1 MQMIINL
8 RKRKLNLIILLALM
22 LLLLVSCAV
31 PVAHKV
37 DKQSIPGNP
46 LPLAT
51 TIVFDSHSPDYYGQ
65 FKYSLIGDLRGR
77 DRWNVHS
84 YDHSQHHNVYHDN
97 IKKHIWKNVNSLI
110 KLAFDKKSLDLKSIN
125 NKQKFTLKLFFKVT
139 YQNVDHKL
147 PDPLFGSI
155 NKLFGDKTVSNRKRV
170 PINAY
175 LASVSGNL
183 QYEFSNPEGSTIIS
197 GYTTGNGGKKTR
209 TFNFPDIQ
217 EEYDHY
223 GRKRGREK
231 EESRAFGAHFDALNE
246 AYKSAINDACMK
258 LVNELQTNKKVA
270 LVVQN
275 LKEKRTFPAN
285 IIANI
290 HYSDESSFIP
300 NNVIDAG
307 ENAVIFV
314 NITNKGHGTAFNV
327 VLNIS
332 TENKYIEFPSTIQV
346 GDIQP
351 DSTKDI
357 EVRVSAGLE
366 LTEATIPFI
375 VQARENRGYD
385 SKKYVLNIPA
395 SRLDRPEIVISSYKI
410 NDGDIGL
417 ASGNGN
423 GIPENGETIEL
434 IPFIRNNGTGK
445 AIKVNLSISSI
456 NSGIDIK
463 RNSVLIPQIV
473 PNQTVTEKLSFH
485 IPRTYSGGDIKID
498 LAASD
503 IRGASKASRLLAINT
518 KTNQPILAYSYTV
531 LDRNKNGF
539 LENGEEAEIEIIP
552 SNKGLMDARN
562 INVNIQSEDLLFTQ
576 PNMDID
582 RIPASSRYVPLRFS
596 FKVPRTLQKDN
607 VDIKVQ
613 FSQKDFS
620 GLSDYINLPIKL
632 ALPDFKITY
641 QILDPNNNGI
651 IEQGE
656 SVNLIVRVSNIGNLA
671 AEDVVLK
678 MDINKEGEVFTNN
691 KSVHIGRIS
700 AGNESEP
707 QRFSL
712 TVQRRASAGELPIRF
727 KINQREFPSKD
738 ISLSLNIAE
747 EQAEVITVVGEDV
760 PATKPPIYYP
770 SYNAPPVIA
779 IASPKNNWKT
789 ASKSEK
795 LIGTIV
801 DDKGVA
807 NIEITLNGQR
817 LNANPMRGIEIAN
830 KNKNSKRIPLEIE
843 IPLQKARNQ
852 IVVTAYD
859 IENLSSSE
867 TITIYRETER
877 GEIWGVV
884 IGINRY
890 QNVPNLKYATRD
902 AKEYANYL
910 RHYIGLDSDHLIELY
925 DEQATATE
933 IRTILGDILNKK
945 AYKPKDTVFIFYAG
959 HGAPDEDPRSKDGD
973 GLTKYILPHNAHPER
988 LFGTAIRMDEIAD
1001 IFNRIGAERIV
1012 FFADSCFSGASGGR
1026 TVIAQ
1031 SSRAMLSDAFLDRLA
1046 AGKGRIIL
1054 TSCSANEVSKESE
1067 EFKHGI
1073 FTYYL
1078 LKGLKG
1084 NADYDQDNEIDID
1097 ELSLYIKKQVRKE
1110 TNGAQ
1115 TPVMKGDAEG
1125 QVVVGV
1131 VK

>member
-1 MQMIINL
+1 MTIRHQKII
-8 RKRKLNLIILLALM
+8 LNLIIPLALM
-22 LLLLVSCAV
+22 VLLLSGCTV
-31 PVAHKV
+31 PVTHKV

-51 TIVFDSHSPDYYGQ
+51 TIVFDSYSPDYYGQ
-65 FKYSLIGDLRGR
+65 FKYSLTGDYRRR
-77 DRWNVHS
+77 DRWDVHS
-84 YDHSQHHNVYHDN
+84 YDHSQHHNVYYDN

-125 NKQKFTLKLFFKVT
+125 KKQKFTLKLFFKVT

-147 PDPLFGSI
+147 PDPLSGSI
-155 NKLFGDKTVSNRKRV
+155 NKLFGGKTVSNRKRV
-170 PINAY
+170 PVNAY

-183 QYEFSNPEGSTIIS
+183 QYEFSNPEGSIIIS
-197 GYTTGNGGKKTR
+197 GYTTGNGKRNER
-209 TFNFPDIQ
+209 TINFPDIQ
-217 EEYDHY
+217 QKYDSY
-223 GRKRGREK
+223 GRKRGREI
-231 EESRAFGAHFDALNE
+231 EESRAFVAHFDALNE
-246 AYKSAINDACMK
+246 AYKSAINDACLK
-258 LVNELQTNKKVA
+258 LVNKLRTDQKVA
-270 LVVQN
+270 LVVQK
-275 LKEKRTFPAN
+275 LKEKRTLPAN
-285 IIANI
+285 IIAKV
-290 HYSDESSFIP
+290 HYSDKLSLIP
-300 NNVIDAG
+300 NNIIDAA
-307 ENAVIFV
+307 EESAINVS
-314 NITNKGHGTAFNV
+314 ITNNGKGTAFNV
-327 VLNIS
+327 VLHIS
-332 TENKYIEFPSTIQV
+332 TENKHIEFTGTIQV

-357 EVRVSAGLE
+357 EVRISAE
-366 LTEATIPFI
+366 LDLNDGTIPFI

-395 SRLDRPEIVISSYKI
+395 SKLDKPEIVISSYKI
-410 NDGDIGL
+410 NDGDTGL

-423 GIPENGETIEL
+423 GIPENDETIEI
-434 IPFIRNNGTGK
+434 IPFIRNNGAGK
-445 AIKVNLSISSI
+445 AIKVNLSINSV

-463 RNSVLIPQIV
+463 RNSVLIPQIM
-473 PNQTVTEKLSFH
+473 PNQTVTEKLSIH
-485 IPRTYSGGDIKID
+485 IPRTYSGSDIKID

-503 IRGASKASRLLAINT
+503 IRGASQASRLLTINT

-531 LDRNKNGF
+531 LDRNKDGF

-552 SNKGLMDARN
+552 SNKGLMDARS
-562 INVNIQSEDLLFTQ
+562 INVNIQSEDLLFFQ
-576 PNMDID
+576 PNMNID

-632 ALPDFKITY
+632 ALPDFKITH

-656 SVNLIVRVSNIGNLA
+656 SVDLIVRVSNIGNLA

-678 MDINKEGEVFTNN
+678 MDINKESEVFTNN

-712 TVQRRASAGELPIRF
+712 TVQRRASAGELPIKF
-727 KINQREFPSKD
+727 KINQREFPPKD

-760 PATKPPIYYP
+760 PATKTPIYHP
-770 SYNAPPVIA
+770 GFNAPPVIA
-779 IASPKNNWKT
+779 IASPRNNWKT

-807 NIEITLNGQR
+807 SIEITLNGRR
-817 LNANPMRGIEIAN
+817 LNVNPMRGIEIVN
-830 KNKNSKRIPLEIE
+830 KNKDSKRIPLEIE
-843 IPLQKARNQ
+843 IPLQKARNH

-867 TITIYRETER
+867 SITVYRETER

-884 IGINRY
+884 IGINHY
-890 QNVPNLKYATRD
+890 QNVLNLKYATND

-910 RHYIGLDSDHLIELY
+910 RHYMGLDSNHLMELY
-925 DEQATATE
+925 DEKATATE
-933 IRTILGDILNKK
+933 IRTVLGDILKEKANK
-945 AYKPKDTVFIFYAG
+945 PEDTVFIFYAG
-959 HGAPDEDPRSKDGD
+959 HGAPDKDRRSKDGD

-1001 IFNRIGAERIV
+1001 IFHRIRAERIV

-1026 TVIAQ
+1026 TIFTQ
-1031 SSRAMLSDAFLDRLA
+1031 SSRVRLSDAFIDRLA

-1054 TSCSANEVSKESE
+1054 TSSSANEVSIESE

-1078 LKGLKG
+1078 LQGLKG

-1115 TPVMKGDAEG
+1115 TPVKRGDAEG